1 MFFFLVQ
8 TENLYNFTFLNP
20 LLVSTFTMFM
30 LFLFV
35 CFYIFYNSPVNT
47 EITIDTQNLYLYCCC
62 FCYCYLLNSTMIF
75 DLFWQIFYHPVITV
89 VAYFCS
95 KVSCKCRRWREEAG
109 AQGATRTQSPFHVEF
124 ILLHSILL
132 QGVSR
137 LLDHWN
143 SIRIRQR
150 RVQKEQH

>member
-1 MFFFLVQ
+1 MYHSPVCKLKTQTTQKVRLDLNSRSQFVIRDAFTIDSSTPDVKNKTTLATRHFICIIYPALVSTLHILVRYMFYVFFLAQ

-20 LLVSTFTMFM
+20 LLLSTFTMFM

-75 DLFWQIFYHPVITV
+75 DLF
-89 VAYFCS
+89 
-95 KVSCKCRRWREEAG
+95 
-109 AQGATRTQSPFHVEF
+109 
-124 ILLHSILL
+124 
-132 QGVSR
+132 
-137 LLDHWN
+137 
-143 SIRIRQR
+143 
-150 RVQKEQH
+150 